1 MVDTGQRMLTSDEF
15 APLTGA
21 TFEVKIA
28 EDQAVAMRLI
38 DVSELGSNPLHRS
51 FSLQFQGSGNRQ
63 LPQSIYN
70 FRHPQLGE
78 QAIFIVPISVNTE
91 GFVYEAVF
99 N

>member
-1 MVDTGQRMLTSDEF
+1 MVDTGQRMLTRDEF

-38 DVSELGSNPLHRS
+38 DVSEFGGNPLRRS
-51 FSLQFQGSGNRQ
+51 FSLQFQGAGKLQ
-63 LPQSIYN
+63 LPQSIYS